1 MEISD
6 KLSAFIKSEFES
18 MVSYGKTERKEEQS
32 HQREKWRRKKELA
45 RKLEKGL
52 INDLEAEQIKL
63 EYRKEDKEHIKP
75 FGKTHFTFNNFVC
88 LCWYLIKKETQAQD
102 SDVHL
107 WISNF
112 LTGNNFRKR
121 NDIQYTGKDLQRILD
136 SSVFKKRN
144 RKVVSP
150 TVTIRKF
157 EEGKLT
163 GTYLEEQKL
172 IKSYFDFKYDEFNN
186 SQADR
191 VYEKPSTWE
200 YDLTLT
206 WKELLK

>member
-1 MEISD
+1 MPCSSIFFSGHCGNDMEISD

-121 NDIQYTGKDLQRILD
+121 NDIQYTGKDLQRI
-136 SSVFKKRN
+136 
-144 RKVVSP
+144 
-150 TVTIRKF
+150 F